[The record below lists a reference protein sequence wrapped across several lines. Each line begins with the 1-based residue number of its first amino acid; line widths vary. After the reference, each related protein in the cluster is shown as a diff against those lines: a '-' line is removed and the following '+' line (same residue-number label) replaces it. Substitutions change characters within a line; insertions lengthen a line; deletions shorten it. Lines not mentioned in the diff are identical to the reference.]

1 MPADKPSAS
10 GATSASVPQGTGA
23 SSVDPPGGPLVEF
36 DRTGFRE
43 VAKSPADLARES
55 ATAIVKA
62 METIRE
68 VGEQATE
75 AITGMVRPPAEAE
88 LKFGIR
94 LDAEAG
100 ALIAKASTG
109 ATLEVTLTWNWSD
122 KAENEIGRPT
132 AGS

>member
-1 MPADKPSAS
+1 MPTDKSPAP
-10 GATSASVPQGTGA
+10 GAEPTSVPPRTGA
-23 SSVDPPGGPLVEF
+23 SPGETLGGPLVEF

-55 ATAIVKA
+55 ATAIAKA

-68 VGEQATE
+68 VGERATE
-75 AITGMVRPPAEAE
+75 TITGMVRPPAEAE

-100 ALIAKASTG
+100 ALIAKASAG
-109 ATLEVTLTWNWSD
+109 ATLEVTLTWNWGD
-122 KAENEIGRPT
+122 KAET
-132 AGS
+132 

>member
-1 MPADKPSAS
+1 MPTDEPFAS
-10 GATSASVPQGTGA
+10 GVAPTSVPPRTSASPA
-23 SSVDPPGGPLVEF
+23 EAPGGPLVEF

-55 ATAIVKA
+55 ATAIAKA

-68 VGEQATE
+68 VGELATKTI
-75 AITGMVRPPAEAE
+75 AGMVRPPAEAE

-100 ALIAKASTG
+100 ALIAKASAG
-109 ATLEVTLTWNWSD
+109 ATLEVTLTWNWND
-122 KAENEIGRPT
+122 KTET
-132 AGS
+132 

>member
-1 MPADKPSAS
+1 MPTDKPPAS
-10 GATSASVPQGTGA
+10 GVASTSVAQPTDASPTDA
-23 SSVDPPGGPLVEF
+23 PGGPLVEF

-55 ATAIVKA
+55 ATAITKA

-68 VGEQATE
+68 VGERATE
-75 AITGMVRPPAEAE
+75 TITGMARPPAEAE

-100 ALIAKASTG
+100 ALVAKASAG
-109 ATLEVTLTWNWSD
+109 ATLEVTLTWKWSD
-122 KAENEIGRPT
+122 KAE
-132 AGS
+132 A

>member
-1 MPADKPSAS
+1 MPTDKSPAS
-10 GATSASVPQGTGA
+10 GAQPTSVSPRAGA
-23 SSVDPPGGPLVEF
+23 SPGETLGGPLVEF

-55 ATAIVKA
+55 ATAIAKA

-68 VGEQATE
+68 VGERATE
-75 AITGMVRPPAEAE
+75 TITEMVRPPAEAE

-100 ALIAKASTG
+100 APIARASAG
-109 ATLEVTLTWNWSD
+109 ATIEVTLTWNWGD
-122 KAENEIGRPT
+122 KAET
-132 AGS
+132 